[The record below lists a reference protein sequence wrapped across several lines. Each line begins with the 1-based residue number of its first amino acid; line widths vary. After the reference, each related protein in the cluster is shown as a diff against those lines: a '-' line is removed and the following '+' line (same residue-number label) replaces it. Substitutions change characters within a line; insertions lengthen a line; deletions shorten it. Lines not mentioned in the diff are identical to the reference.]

1 MFKTIRNYHKFIL
14 KITPKS
20 GFHIGAGEPDTSP
33 VASDAEF
40 VRVNTPW
47 GRTVYMPG
55 SSLKGVFRSD
65 AEALLK
71 SMGKEVCDLSL
82 NFHKKNK
89 VIIKGDKDCG
99 VKFDKFTEKSEDVY
113 PNVCYSCKTFGNMKM
128 SSVVRIEDFF
138 PFTEKDDEKNKK
150 EKIKEI
156 EKFSSIRNGIKID
169 RYTGSTAGNALFDFE
184 VLNGGDF
191 YGNIILKNPEIWQVL
206 LIYKTI
212 SNINAGFVKVGGKK
226 SRGLGNLSI
235 EIESVEI
242 NTKNNDGVTFTKFE
256 NKQFKDD
263 NVTFDFGDAVIEK
276 DLIGRKIDITQ
287 KEDIKNYFKQILDKL
302 PGSW

>member
-71 SMGKEVCDLSL
+71 SMGKEVCDLT
-82 NFHKKNK
+82 
-89 VIIKGDKDCG
+89 KGNRNDKDCG

-169 RYTGSTAGNALFDFE
+169 RYSGSTARGALYDFE

-256 NKQFKDD
+256 NKQFKDN
-263 NVTFDFGDAVIEK
+263 NVNFDFGNVEK
-276 DLIGRKIDITQ
+276 ERDLIGQKIVITE
-287 KEDIKNYFKQILDKL
+287 KEDIKNYFKQMLDKL

>member
-1 MFKTIRNYHKFIL
+1 
-14 KITPKS
+14 
-20 GFHIGAGEPDTSP
+20 
-33 VASDAEF
+33 
-40 VRVNTPW
+40 
-47 GRTVYMPG
+47 
-55 SSLKGVFRSD
+55 
-65 AEALLK
+65 
-71 SMGKEVCDLSL
+71 
-82 NFHKKNK
+82 
-89 VIIKGDKDCG
+89 
-99 VKFDKFTEKSEDVY
+99 
-113 PNVCYSCKTFGNMKM
+113 MKM

>member
-1 MFKTIRNYHKFIL
+1 MFKTIRNYHKLHL

-55 SSLKGVFRSD
+55 SSLKGVFRAD

-82 NFHKKNK
+82 DFDKKNK
-89 VIIKGDKDCG
+89 TIIRGDKDCG
-99 VKFDKFTEKSEDVY
+99 VKFDKFTEKSEDIY

-138 PFTEKDDEKNKK
+138 PFTDNDNNKK

-169 RYTGSTAGNALFDFE
+169 RYSGSTARGALYDFE

-212 SNINAGFVKVGGKK
+212 SNINDGFVKVGGKK
-226 SRGLGNLSI
+226 SRGLGNLNI

-242 NTKNNDGVTFTKFE
+242 NTKNTEGIAFTKFD
-256 NKQFKDD
+256 NNQFKDN
-263 NVTFDFGDAVIEK
+263 NVEFDFGNAEIEK
-276 DLIGRKIDITQ
+276 DLIGRKITITQ
-287 KEDIKNYFKQILDKL
+287 KEDIKNYFKQMLDKL